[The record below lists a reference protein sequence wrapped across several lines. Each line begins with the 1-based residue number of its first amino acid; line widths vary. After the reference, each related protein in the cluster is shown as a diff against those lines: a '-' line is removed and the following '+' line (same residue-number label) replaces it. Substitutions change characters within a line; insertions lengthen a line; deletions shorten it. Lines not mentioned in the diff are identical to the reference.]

1 MYLKSFIKTLLLA
14 TAFFAPLFAIQTG
27 ERRGVIALE
36 YLEEIMVHE
45 KRESAGQFKDIN
57 MTLKL

>member
-1 MYLKSFIKTLLLA
+1 LYLKSFIKTFLLA
-14 TAFFAPLFAIQTG
+14 IALFAPLFAIQTG
-27 ERRGVIALE
+27 ETHGVVALE
-36 YLEEIMVHE
+36 FLEETMLHE